1 MAHHKIMAILTAKEG
16 LSEDLMALL
25 STMVAPSRAEPGN
38 LRWDIWRDTSDP
50 NRFVLDELYADAA
63 AVDHH
68 RATPHFQHYLSR
80 VNDLATR
87 VAVVAEPVQVR
98 DQAG

>member
-1 MAHHKIMAILTAKEG
+1 MAHHKIMAILTARDGK
-16 LSEDLMALL
+16 SEELMALL
-25 STMVAPSRAEPGN
+25 ATMVAPSRAEPGN
-38 LRWDIWRDTSDP
+38 LRWDIWRDVGDA

-63 AVDHH
+63 AIDHH

-87 VAVVAEPVQVR
+87 IAVVAEPVQI
-98 DQAG
+98 G